1 MESVKKVTSPSVS
14 EIFSSM
20 EYGPAPESDKVAMN
34 WLDDHNRKFGL
45 FINNTWHHPEGRKQY
60 ETKAPS
66 SGKVLASTTQGT
78 TEDVNMAVEA
88 ASEALPAWRELS
100 GFQRAKHLYSIARHV
115 QKHARYRI
123 TITSRSHTGLTHISQ
138 TCCCCGGSGQRKINP
153 RDS

>member
-78 TEDVNMAVEA
+78 AEDVNMAVEA

-115 QKHARYRI
+115 QKHSRYRLS
-123 TITSRSHTGLTHISQ
+123 ITSRSHTGLTHVSQ
-138 TCCCCGGSGQRKINP
+138 TCCCCGGS
-153 RDS
+153 